1 MKILVVGSGGREHA
15 IVHAL
20 TRNSSEQESQHELL
34 TAPGNAGTARLGRN
48 VAVRAEA
55 VDELVLLAEREAVD
69 LVIVGPE
76 APLVLGLADRLRAA
90 NIPVCGPSAAA
101 ARLEGSKS
109 FAKDFMRKYDIPTA
123 AFRTFGKDDAEAA
136 AAYLREAGAPIVV
149 KASGLAAGKG
159 AVVCRTEEEAL
170 SAVASMLTEGSL
182 GDAGSEVVIEEFMD
196 GEEASLF
203 AVADGTDYV
212 LLPTAQ
218 DHKRIGDGD
227 KGPNTGGMGAYAPA
241 PVMTPELLNVA
252 CKRIVEPVL
261 AGMRAEGHPYSGILY
276 CGLMIS
282 PQGPRVVEFNCRLGD
297 PEAQVVL
304 PLMESDPVELFLLSA
319 LGRLSEYRP
328 VFRDGSAACVVLASS
343 GYPGSYEKGKTIE
356 GVPAADGMDGVT
368 VYLAGVGA
376 GSNGNLVTTGGRVL
390 AVTGRGPDLSSA
402 LDSAYGGVE
411 RIRFDGQYFRR
422 DIGARGLAREES
434 E

>member
-1 MKILVVGSGGREHA
+1 
-15 IVHAL
+15 
-20 TRNSSEQESQHELL
+20 
-34 TAPGNAGTARLGRN
+34 
-48 VAVRAEA
+48 
-55 VDELVLLAEREAVD
+55 
-69 LVIVGPE
+69 
-76 APLVLGLADRLRAA
+76 
-90 NIPVCGPSAAA
+90 
-101 ARLEGSKS
+101 
-109 FAKDFMRKYDIPTA
+109 
-123 AFRTFGKDDAEAA
+123 
-136 AAYLREAGAPIVV
+136 
-149 KASGLAAGKG
+149 
-159 AVVCRTEEEAL
+159 
-170 SAVASMLTEGSL
+170 
-182 GDAGSEVVIEEFMD
+182 
-196 GEEASLF
+196 
-203 AVADGTDYV
+203 
-212 LLPTAQ
+212 
-218 DHKRIGDGD
+218 
-227 KGPNTGGMGAYAPA
+227 
-241 PVMTPELLNVA
+241 
-252 CKRIVEPVL
+252 
-261 AGMRAEGHPYSGILY
+261 
-276 CGLMIS
+276 MIS